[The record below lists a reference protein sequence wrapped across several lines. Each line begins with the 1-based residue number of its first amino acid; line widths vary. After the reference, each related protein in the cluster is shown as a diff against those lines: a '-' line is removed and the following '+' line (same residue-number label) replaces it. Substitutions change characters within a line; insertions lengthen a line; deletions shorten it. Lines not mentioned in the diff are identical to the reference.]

1 MSSHVAASPFEKLI
15 GSWKRT
21 DLLKVLNVAPN
32 ACRIEDVVG
41 LRPFAKSVKSA
52 CCLHK
57 SHAPFLGKIPGNI
70 CSGVKLMRDGRTTV
84 GVPCCATEI
93 SAESGFCKQCE
104 ELFTEQ
110 NFDEDGFVELE
121 EEALPDFFERYEP
134 GKSGVLWHAPP
145 VVHAED
151 LFSGQ
156 VQEVKDRFADT
167 SRALSR
173 DWPDATFRDI
183 ASPLCFGAGLAL
195 RC

>member
-15 GSWKRT
+15 GSWKRA

-84 GVPCCATEI
+84 GVPCGATEI
-93 SAESGFCKQCE
+93 SAESGFCKQ
-104 ELFTEQ
+104 
-110 NFDEDGFVELE
+110 
-121 EEALPDFFERYEP
+121 
-134 GKSGVLWHAPP
+134 
-145 VVHAED
+145 
-151 LFSGQ
+151 
-156 VQEVKDRFADT
+156 
-167 SRALSR
+167 
-173 DWPDATFRDI
+173 
-183 ASPLCFGAGLAL
+183 
-195 RC
+195 